1 MAANAFDVVAK
12 VWTVATSF
20 LRFCRADSDGVAF
33 MVGTLGF
40 ECAVGVVYTRSGEG
54 ASGSGLFVAWAVDF
68 WGFSIYSFPPP
79 SSVSIGEVS
88 SFCCLHCSSTVVSIR
103 HSSSGFTSSW

>member
-1 MAANAFDVVAK
+1 M
-12 VWTVATSF
+12 ATSF
-20 LRFCRADSDGVAF
+20 LRFCRAGTIDGMTFASAAGAGSSVK
-33 MVGTLGF
+33 G
-40 ECAVGVVYTRSGEG
+40 CAAGKVYTRSGEG

-68 WGFSIYSFPPP
+68 WGSSISYFLLP